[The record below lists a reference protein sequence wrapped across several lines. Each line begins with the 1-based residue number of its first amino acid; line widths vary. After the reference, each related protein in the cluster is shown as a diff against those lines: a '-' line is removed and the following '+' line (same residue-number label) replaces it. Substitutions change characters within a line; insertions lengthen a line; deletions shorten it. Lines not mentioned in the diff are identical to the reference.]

1 MKKKFFTA
9 TLVLCIVC
17 ILIFSVACDNNDD
30 VTIPVE
36 SIVLEKTD
44 ITLENGEEYELK
56 FTVTPANGTVKF
68 SFSEDL
74 LEYSVVSDGVVKIKT
89 LGSGE
94 GKFRIS
100 AKSDSS
106 IYAECNIN
114 VSLPQG
120 YSQYSNKSYGIKFA
134 YPSNW
139 QKVSMQ
145 NTTVAYL
152 NPIDNST
159 NMNLVVEDKSDLFF
173 SVTADYYKNLLLN
186 MYESL
191 GYTVVFSKCEMTK
204 YDNDTAVRVI
214 MDYSFVTP
222 FGTSILHQ
230 EQFIKNSS
238 SKTCALTLTFT
249 NTGIDNDLI
258 NTVLNEFVTW

>member
-1 MKKKFFTA
+1 MKKKFLTA
-9 TLVLCIVC
+9 MLVLCIVC

-30 VTIPVE
+30 ATIPVE
-36 SIVLEKTD
+36 SIVLEKTE

-56 FTVTPANGTVKF
+56 FTVTPANGTLEF

-74 LEYSVVSDGVVKIKT
+74 LEYSVVSDGVVKLKT
-89 LGSGE
+89 LGSGS

-114 VSLPQG
+114 VPLPQG
-120 YSQYSNKSYGIKFA
+120 YSQYSNKSYGLKFA

-139 QKVSMQ
+139 QKVSVQ

-152 NPIDNST
+152 NPIDNSS
-159 NMNLVVEDKSDLFF
+159 NMNLIVENKSDLFF
-173 SVTADYYKNLLLN
+173 TVTADYYKNLLLN
-186 MYESL
+186 MYKTL
-191 GYTVVFSKCEMTK
+191 GYTVKFTKCEMIK
-204 YDNDTAVRVI
+204 YDNDTAVRII
-214 MDYSFVTP
+214 MDYSLVTP
-222 FGTSILHQ
+222 FGTSIIHQ

-238 SKTCALTLTFT
+238 SKTCTLTLTFT
-249 NTGIDNDLI
+249 NTGIDNDLV
-258 NTVLNEFVTW
+258 NTILTEFVTW